1 MTEQFTDEEHA
12 FLRHVRF
19 GELPGRILPEDM
31 VESQETEPQRQQLPD
46 AVNEYWYLRY
56 SAG

>member
-1 MTEQFTDEEHA
+1 MAEQFSDEEHA

-19 GELPGRILPEDM
+19 GELPERILPEDM

-46 AVNEYWYLRY
+46 AVSEYWYLRY
-56 SAG
+56 GAG